1 MCPDKGYTLFG
12 FRLQMLEVSTRTGCQ
27 LKNTTRFGL
36 SYVCTGR
43 HPFTPGPAGPA
54 AGSERQILVAIDNC
68 WGDQLVAKY
77 KVEMYGFACN
87 SAASWR
93 SVLPTFD
100 WNLSTPVMS
109 VVRAFIWS
117 MSVQPL
123 FFSAGF
129 VAFASSTNG
138 MMPF

>member
-1 MCPDKGYTLFG
+1 MHAVGRV
-12 FRLQMLEVSTRTGCQ
+12 RLQMLEVSTRTGCQ

-77 KVEMYGFACN
+77 RVEMYGFACN
-87 SAASWR
+87 SAVASTW
-93 SVLPTFD
+93 SAVLPTFH

-109 VVRAFIWS
+109 VVRAFIWF
-117 MSVQPL
+117 MTVQSL
-123 FFSAGF
+123 FFFSGL
-129 VAFASSTNG
+129 VAFASSTSDL
-138 MMPF
+138 MPF